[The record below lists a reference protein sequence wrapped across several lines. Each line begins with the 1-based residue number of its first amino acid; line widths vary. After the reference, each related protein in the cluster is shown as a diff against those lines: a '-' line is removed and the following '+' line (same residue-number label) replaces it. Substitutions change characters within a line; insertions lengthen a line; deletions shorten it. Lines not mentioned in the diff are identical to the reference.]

1 MHRLLFATNHH
12 RLANTVLDSLGA
24 TLTDTLDDLIT
35 DHRIDPQLAMKI
47 LANFDRAIADV
58 LQDKVKARLT
68 FKVRRAQPAPA
79 QTRPFAPGGGKERCG
94 PCPRSQGKDSLAWP
108 RNLADMAC
116 LRAIYTGLAGYLPLL
131 RRGVDFPDQE
141 RILQDGERRPARH
154 GRQGQDCQLQCEASG
169 RPVDGTLS
177 GKRYSDFGV
186 GSDLGLWIGVTAG
199 HLSMHHGMGFVI
211 VHIEGT
217 FFAHPQL
224 TASTTNQERN
234 RSHSRYP

>member
-1 MHRLLFATNHH
+1 MHKTTTSCTAVAGTLHRLLFATNHH

-68 FKVRRAQPAPA
+68 FKVRRAQSAPA
-79 QTRPFAPGGGKERCG
+79 QTRPSAAGGGKEDA
-94 PCPRSQGKDSLAWP
+94 PAWP
-108 RNLADMAC
+108 RTLADMAC
-116 LRAIYTGLAGYLPLL
+116 LRAIYTGLAGHVPLL

-154 GRQGQDCQLQCEASG
+154 GRQGQDRQLQCEASG
-169 RPVDGTLS
+169 RPIEGNVVWETVVLFW
-177 GKRYSDFGV
+177 RWV
-186 GSDLGLWIGVTAG
+186 GSGITDKALRQGIWACTTAWWLSPVT
-199 HLSMHHGMGFVI
+199 
-211 VHIEGT
+211 
-217 FFAHPQL
+217 
-224 TASTTNQERN
+224 
-234 RSHSRYP
+234 